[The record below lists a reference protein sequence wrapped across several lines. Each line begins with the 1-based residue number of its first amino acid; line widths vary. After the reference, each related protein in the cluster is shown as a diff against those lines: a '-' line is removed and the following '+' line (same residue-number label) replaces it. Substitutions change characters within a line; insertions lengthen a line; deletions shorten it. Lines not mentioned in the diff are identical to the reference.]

1 MAFIQ
6 YISRIQ
12 FDFGALSLLQQ
23 ELQGLGVKN
32 PLIVTDPGVVASG
45 VLDRVKHAL
54 KDLPFELFTQAPR
67 HPDLA
72 SIQNALTLYRERACD
87 GLIAVGGG
95 APIDLTKGIA
105 LLATHDGELESYSAH
120 HGGSAR
126 IGANVAPML
135 AIPTTAG
142 TGSEIGRGAG
152 IALVTGGEKAV
163 LLSVNLIPKVA
174 IYDPELTLSLPPAVT
189 AGTAI
194 DALSHCLEPFLSP
207 AVNPPVDAIALD
219 GIGRL
224 YRFAETA
231 VREGSNRSARWE
243 VMMGALEGGM
253 CFWKGLGPAHA
264 LSIPLDTYDLHHG
277 TLVGVLLPY
286 SVRFQA
292 EACGAKYEQLR
303 TAFGGVDPV
312 EALQDLNR
320 RLGLPG
326 SLAELAQVPRS
337 AFAKIGQQA
346 ADSVFNRNAARI
358 GTADDYVAML
368 EKSFGATAHG

>member
-6 YISRIQ
+6 YINRIQ
-12 FDFGALSLLQQ
+12 FDFGALRLLGQ
-23 ELQGLGVKN
+23 ELQGLGVGK
-32 PLIVTDPGVVASG
+32 PLLVTDAGVVASG
-45 VLDRVKHAL
+45 ILDQVVQAL
-54 KDLPFELFTQAPR
+54 GTQPFALFAQAPR
-67 HPDLA
+67 HPDLP
-72 SIQNALTLYRERACD
+72 SIRSALALYRECGCD
-87 GLIAVGGG
+87 GLVAVGGG
-95 APIDLTKGIA
+95 APIDLAKGIA
-105 LLATHDGELESYSAH
+105 LLATHDGALESYGAH

-126 IGANVAPML
+126 IGAHVAPVL
-135 AIPTTAG
+135 AVPTTAG

-152 IALVTGGEKAV
+152 IALVPGGEKTV
-163 LLSVNLIPKVA
+163 LLSVHLIPKVA

-224 YRFAETA
+224 HRFAETA
-231 VREGSNRSARWE
+231 VREGSNRQARWE

-277 TLVGVLLPY
+277 TLVGVLLPH

-292 EACGAKYEQLR
+292 EACGAKYDQLR
-303 TAFGGVDPV
+303 QVLAGRDPV
-312 EALQDLNR
+312 AALQDLNR

-326 SLAELAQVPRS
+326 ALSELARVPPGDFER
-337 AFAKIGQQA
+337 IGQQA
-346 ADSVFNRNAARI
+346 AASVFNRNAARI
-358 GTADDYVAML
+358 GTPGDYVAML
-368 EKSFGATAHG
+368 TEAFGGPAHA

>member
-6 YISRIQ
+6 YINRIQ
-12 FDFGALSLLQQ
+12 FDFGALKLLQP
-23 ELQGLGVKN
+23 ELQGLGVRR
-32 PLIVTDPGVVASG
+32 PLVVTDAGVVASG
-45 VLDRVKHAL
+45 ILDRVVQAL
-54 KDLPFELFTQAPR
+54 NGHPHEVFARAPR
-67 HPDLA
+67 HPDLP
-72 SIQNALTLYRERACD
+72 SINAALELYRASGCD

-95 APIDLTKGIA
+95 AAIDLAKGIA
-105 LLATHDGELESYSAH
+105 LLATHEGEIGSFGAH

-126 IGANVAPML
+126 IGPHVAPMI

-152 IALVTGGEKAV
+152 IALTPGGEKAV

-219 GIGRL
+219 GIARL
-224 YRFAETA
+224 YRFAEIA
-231 VREGSNRSARWE
+231 VRKGANRQARWE

-277 TLVGVLLPY
+277 TLVGVLLPA

-292 EACGAKYEQLR
+292 ASVGPKYEQLR
-303 TAFGGVDPV
+303 HVFGGIDPV
-312 EALQDLNR
+312 QALQDLNR

-326 SLAELAQVPRS
+326 SLGELAPVPR
-337 AFAKIGQQA
+337 ADFARIADQA
-346 ADSVFNRNAARI
+346 AASVFNRNAART
-358 GTADDYVAML
+358 GTADDYLAML
-368 EKSFGATAHG
+368 EEGFGAAHG

>member
-6 YISRIQ
+6 YICRIQ
-12 FDFGALSLLQQ
+12 FDFGALSLLRQ
-23 ELQGLGVKN
+23 ELQGMGVKK
-32 PLIVTDPGVVASG
+32 PLVVTDPGVVASG
-45 VLDRVKHAL
+45 ILDRVQHAL
-54 KDLPFELFTQAPR
+54 GDQPHALFAQAPR
-67 HPDLA
+67 HPDLPA
-72 SIQNALTLYRERACD
+72 VLRALALYRESACD

-95 APIDLTKGIA
+95 ASIDLTKGIA
-105 LLATHDGELESYSAH
+105 LLATHGDALESYSAH

-152 IALVTGGEKAV
+152 IALAPGGEKAV

-174 IYDPELTLSLPPAVT
+174 IYDPELTLTLPPAVT

-207 AVNPPVDAIALD
+207 VINPPVDAIALD

-224 YRFAETA
+224 YRFAEAA
-231 VREGSNRSARWE
+231 VRDGANRNARWE
-243 VMMGALEGGM
+243 VMMGAMEGGM

-277 TLVGVLLPY
+277 TLVGVLLAH
-286 SVRFQA
+286 SVQFQA
-292 EACGAKYEQLR
+292 EACGAKYEKLR
-303 TAFGGVDPV
+303 TAFGGMDPV
-312 EALQDLNR
+312 EALRDLNR

-326 SLAELAQVPRS
+326 SLSEMAQIPRT
-337 AFAKIGQQA
+337 AFAQIGQQA

-358 GTADDYVAML
+358 GTPDDYVAML
-368 EKSFGATAHG
+368 EKSFGAAAHG

>member
-12 FDFGALSLLQQ
+12 FDFGALGLLQP
-23 ELQGLGVKN
+23 ELEGLDVRH
-32 PLIVTDPGVVASG
+32 PLIVTDAGVVASG
-45 VLDRVKHAL
+45 ILDRVVQAL
-54 KDLPFELFTQAPR
+54 GGQPHEVFATAPR
-67 HPDLA
+67 HPDLPSIRQALAQYRA
-72 SIQNALTLYRERACD
+72 SGCD

-95 APIDLTKGIA
+95 APIDLAKGIA
-105 LLATHDGELESYSAH
+105 LLATHEGELESFGAH

-126 IGANVAPML
+126 IGPHVAPVV

-152 IALVTGGEKAV
+152 IAVTPGGEKAV

-219 GIGRL
+219 GIARL
-224 YRFAETA
+224 YRYAETA
-231 VREGSNRSARWE
+231 VRNGADRQARWE

-277 TLVGVLLPY
+277 TLVGVLLPA
-286 SVRFQA
+286 SVRFLA
-292 EACGAKYEQLR
+292 AAVGPKYEQLR
-303 TAFGGVDPV
+303 QVFGGTDPV
-312 EALQDLNR
+312 QALQDLNR
-320 RLGLPG
+320 RLGLPR
-326 SLAELAQVPRS
+326 SLGDLASVPQADFERIAS
-337 AFAKIGQQA
+337 QA
-346 ADSVFNRNAARI
+346 AANVFNRNAARI
-358 GTADDYVAML
+358 GTADDYLAML
-368 EKSFGATAHG
+368 QEGFGPAHG